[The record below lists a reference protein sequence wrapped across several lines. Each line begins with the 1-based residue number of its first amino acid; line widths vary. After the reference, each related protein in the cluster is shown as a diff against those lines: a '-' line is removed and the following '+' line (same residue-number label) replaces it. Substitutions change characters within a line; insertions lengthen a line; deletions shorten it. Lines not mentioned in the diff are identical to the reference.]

1 MKRLF
6 SALICLAVVLAIILS
21 CASCDRGG
29 EPSSPTPENSEPPRF
44 AGSITVG
51 VPESYPDEIMHSFTK
66 YVEAFSAEYPGV
78 EIDLRRVTTAEDAL
92 RAAKEDRNYADV
104 VLFPGRETLRLTYD
118 EDLLLPLDIIYEDV
132 DTKNIYRASLEA
144 GMLAGKTYSVAVNYD
159 PVCMIYNKTA
169 FEELLPGRK
178 LPKTWTVEEMA
189 AYCLDLIEAQ
199 NGQPT
204 TLYYGAELDIT
215 YEPVFLSL
223 LRPRSEYRASKGSK
237 GWVDYSSMA
246 LGFSRFEES
255 PSGIL
260 VENHYAI
267 TADIEAVGDEYPHC
281 VFGPGREFLE
291 NPDNWGKSLYTGFV
305 ADWIKETFLSGEPV
319 FRAVLFSEL
328 PEAVRQ
334 YEEKGVE
341 WDFAPF
347 PGTSYTGYDS
357 CVAADCDC
365 LGVRKDI
372 GGTENATAAVY
383 FCGFMYSDK
392 GQAAFSE
399 GRRPIP
405 PLKSMAEGGSWRSV
419 GGKYA
424 DKKWD
429 LCLLYAE
436 DSVPAF
442 LSYYVPGVC
451 ADVITNKINRACFE
465 SLRGYGAKGRLSE
478 IKDAA
483 LVAWYRAYGED

>member
-6 SALICLAVVLAIILS
+6 STLICLAVVLAIVLS

-51 VPESYPDEIMHSFTK
+51 VPESYPDEIMNSFAK
-66 YVEAFSAEYPGV
+66 YIEAFSAEYPGV
-78 EIDLRRVTTAEDAL
+78 EIDLRRVTAAEDAL

-118 EDLLLPLDIIYEDV
+118 EGLLLPLDIIYEDV
-132 DTKNIYRASLEA
+132 DTINIYRASLEA

-178 LPKTWTVEEMA
+178 LPRIWTVEEMA

-199 NGQPT
+199 NGQPA

-223 LRPRSEYRASKGSK
+223 LRPRSEANYSK
-237 GWVDYSSMA
+237 GWVDPYTMDV
-246 LGFSRFEES
+246 GFSRLIAGS
-255 PSGIL
+255 SGGKA
-260 VENHYAI
+260 EYAYASTQDLI
-267 TADIEAVGDEYPHC
+267 TVGHAYPDC
-281 VFGPGREFLE
+281 AFGPRRDYLE
-291 NPDNWGKSLYTGFV
+291 DPNNWGNSIFLKDR
-305 ADWIKETFLSGEPV
+305 ANWIKETFLSGEPV
-319 FRAVLFSEL
+319 FRAVLFSEI
-328 PEAVRQ
+328 PEAVKQ
-334 YEEKGVE
+334 YEEKGVDWE
-341 WDFAPF
+341 LAPF
-347 PGTSYTGYDS
+347 PGSGLNGFDS

-383 FCGFMYSDK
+383 FCGFMYSEK
-392 GQAAFSE
+392 GQTAFSE
-399 GRRPIP
+399 GRRSIS
-405 PLKSMAEGGSWRSV
+405 PLKFMSEKGTWRSV

-424 DKKWD
+424 DKNWD

-436 DSVPAF
+436 NSVPAF
-442 LSYYVPGVC
+442 LSFYVPEVC
-451 ADVITNKINRACFE
+451 AEVISNKIDRACFE
-465 SLRGYGAKGRLSE
+465 SLRGYDPEKDLLQ

-483 LVAWYRAYGED
+483 TAAWNNTYGDWR